1 MDEKTTVAE
10 LRKEKKAELKAVLR
24 TMGKLEI
31 AKVATMHRDM
41 QIHLGVVRD
50 LDKLYL
56 RRKALMNFIKEL
68 NGDHRLILS
77 VEDVLESESREDT
90 K

>member
-1 MDEKTTVAE
+1 MDEKMTVAK
-10 LRKEKKAELKAVLR
+10 LRKGKKAELKAVLR
-24 TMGKLEI
+24 TMDKLEI

-41 QIHLGVVRD
+41 KIHLGVVRD

-77 VEDVLESESREDT
+77 VEDVMQFDGMEDT

>member
-1 MDEKTTVAE
+1 MNEKTTVAG
-10 LRKEKKAELKAVLR
+10 LRKEKKAELKAVIK
-24 TMGKLEI
+24 TMDKLEV

-41 QIHLGVVRD
+41 KIHLGVIQD

-77 VEDVLESESREDT
+77 AEDIIRSR
-90 K
+90 